1 MKLRRLDISHTN
13 EMSPVRN
20 KKNSW
25 QAKPKDVLRHERKTI
40 RNIKRN
46 QLSGAR

>member
-20 KKNSW
+20 RKNSW
-25 QAKPKDVLRHERKTI
+25 QSKSKDMLRHERKTI